1 VFIFTI
7 AKKLSMKKFFFA
19 LLLIFTTYIGFAQVE
34 NPVSWSFTAKK
45 ISAKQYELH
54 MTAAVDGNWHIYAQ
68 DAGEGPEPTSF
79 TFVKNP
85 LVKLDG
91 KVKEMGKLESL
102 YDPNFKS
109 TLKFYN
115 GKVDFVQKV
124 NVKSTAN
131 TVIKGTVVYMVCN
144 DKRCLPPKEIPFSI
158 KLESK

>member
-1 VFIFTI
+1 
-7 AKKLSMKKFFFA
+7 MKKIVFA
-19 LLLIFTTYIGFAQVE
+19 LIFMFIVNIGFAQVE
-34 NPVSWSFTAKK
+34 NPVSWVFSATK
-45 ISAKQYELH
+45 ISTKQYEIH
-54 MTAAVDGNWHIYAQ
+54 MSAIVDGNWHIYSQ
-68 DAGEGPEPTSF
+68 QAGEGPEPTSF

-91 KVKEMGKLESL
+91 KVKEVGKLESL

-144 DKRCLPPKEIPFSI
+144 DRRCLPPKEIPFSI

>member
-1 VFIFTI
+1 
-7 AKKLSMKKFFFA
+7 MKKIVFA
-19 LLLIFTTYIGFAQVE
+19 SIFMFIVNIGFAQVE
-34 NPVSWSFTAKK
+34 NPVNWTFSATK

-54 MTAAVDGNWHIYAQ
+54 MSAAVEGNWHIYAQ

-91 KVKEMGKLESL
+91 KVKEIGKLESH
-102 YDPNFKS
+102 YDANFKS

-115 GKVDFVQKV
+115 EKVDFVQKV
-124 NVKSTAN
+124 NLKSTAN
-131 TVIKGTVVYMVCN
+131 TVIKGSVLFMVCN

>member
-1 VFIFTI
+1 
-7 AKKLSMKKFFFA
+7 MKKIVFA
-19 LLLIFTTYIGFAQVE
+19 LMFLFVINFAFAQVE
-34 NPVSWSFTAKK
+34 NPVTWTFTAKK

-54 MTAAVDGNWHIYAQ
+54 MSAAVDGNWHIYAQ

-91 KVKEMGKLESL
+91 KVKEIGKLESH
-102 YDPNFKS
+102 YDANFKS

-115 GKVDFVQKV
+115 EKVDFVQKV

-131 TVIKGTVVYMVCN
+131 TVIKGSVLFMVCN

>member
-1 VFIFTI
+1 
-7 AKKLSMKKFFFA
+7 MKKIVFA
-19 LLLIFTTYIGFAQVE
+19 SIFMFIVNIGFAQVE
-34 NPVSWSFTAKK
+34 NPVNWTFSATK

-54 MTAAVDGNWHIYAQ
+54 MSAAVEGNWHIYAQ

-91 KVKEMGKLESL
+91 KVKEIGKLESH
-102 YDPNFKS
+102 YDANFKS

-131 TVIKGTVVYMVCN
+131 TVIKGSVLFMVCN

>member
-1 VFIFTI
+1 VFIFTT
-7 AKKLSMKKFFFA
+7 AKKISMKKIFFA
-19 LLLIFTTYIGFAQVE
+19 LIYILTIHSVFAQVE
-34 NPVSWSFTAKK
+34 NPVNWTFTATK

-54 MTAAVDGNWHIYAQ
+54 MSASVVGNWHIYSQ
-68 DAGEGPEPTSF
+68 QAGEGPEPTSF

-144 DKRCLPPKEIPFSI
+144 DRRCLPPKEIPFSI
-158 KLESK
+158 KLGSK

>member
-1 VFIFTI
+1 M
-7 AKKLSMKKFFFA
+7 KKLVFA
-19 LLLIFTTYIGFAQVE
+19 SIFMFIVNIGFAQVE
-34 NPVSWSFTAKK
+34 NPVNWTFTATK

-54 MTAAVDGNWHIYAQ
+54 MSAAVDGNWHIYAQ

-91 KVKEMGKLESL
+91 KVKEIGKLESH
-102 YDPNFKS
+102 YDANFKS

-115 GKVDFVQKV
+115 EKVDFVQKV
-124 NVKSTAN
+124 NLKSTAN
-131 TVIKGTVVYMVCN
+131 TVIKGSVLFMVCN

>member
-144 DKRCLPPKEIPFSI
+144 DRRCLPPKEIPFSI

>member
-1 VFIFTI
+1 
-7 AKKLSMKKFFFA
+7 MKKIVFA
-19 LLLIFTTYIGFAQVE
+19 SIFMFIVNIGFAQVE
-34 NPVSWSFTAKK
+34 NPVSWVFSATK

-54 MTAAVDGNWHIYAQ
+54 MSATVDGNWHIYSQ
-68 DAGEGPEPTSF
+68 QAGEGPEPTSF

-91 KVKEMGKLESL
+91 KVKEVGKLESL

-144 DKRCLPPKEIPFSI
+144 DRRCLPPKEIPFSI

>member
-1 VFIFTI
+1 M
-7 AKKLSMKKFFFA
+7 KKLVFA
-19 LLLIFTTYIGFAQVE
+19 SIFMFIVNIGFAQVE
-34 NPVSWSFTAKK
+34 NPVNWTFTATK

-54 MTAAVDGNWHIYAQ
+54 MSAAIDGNWHIYAQ

-91 KVKEMGKLESL
+91 KVKEIGKLESH
-102 YDPNFKS
+102 YDANFKS

-115 GKVDFVQKV
+115 EKVDFVQKV
-124 NVKSTAN
+124 NLKSTAN
-131 TVIKGTVVYMVCN
+131 TVIKGSVLFMVCN

>member
-1 VFIFTI
+1 MNKLFFTLALVFIVG
-7 AKKLSMKKFFFA
+7 L
-19 LLLIFTTYIGFAQVE
+19 GFAQVE
-34 NPVSWSFTAKK
+34 NPVTWTFTAKK

-54 MTAAVDGNWHIYAQ
+54 MSAAVDGNWHIYSQ

-91 KVKEMGKLESL
+91 KVKEDGKLESL

-115 GKVDFVQKV
+115 SKVDFVQKV
-124 NVKSTAN
+124 SVKSTAN
-131 TVIKGTVVYMVCN
+131 TIIKGSVVYMVCN
-144 DKRCLPPKEIPFSI
+144 DRRCLPPKEVPFSI
-158 KLESK
+158 KLENK

>member
-1 VFIFTI
+1 
-7 AKKLSMKKFFFA
+7 MKKIVFA
-19 LLLIFTTYIGFAQVE
+19 LLFILTINSVFAQVE
-34 NPVSWSFTAKK
+34 NPVSWVFSSTK

-54 MTAAVDGNWHIYAQ
+54 MSATVDGNWHIYSQ
-68 DAGEGPEPTSF
+68 QAGEGPESTSF

-91 KVKEMGKLESL
+91 KVKEVGKLESL

-131 TVIKGTVVYMVCN
+131 TVIKGTVIYMVCN
-144 DKRCLPPKEIPFSI
+144 DRRCLPPKEIPFSI

>member
-1 VFIFTI
+1 MKKIVFTFIFILTI
-7 AKKLSMKKFFFA
+7 NSV
-19 LLLIFTTYIGFAQVE
+19 FAQVE
-34 NPVSWSFTAKK
+34 NPVTWTFTASK
-45 ISAKQYELH
+45 IAAKQYELH
-54 MTAAVDGNWHIYAQ
+54 MSATVDGNWHIYSQ
-68 DAGEGPEPTSF
+68 QAGEGPEPTSF

-85 LVKLDG
+85 LVKLEG
-91 KVKEMGKLESL
+91 KVKEIGKLESL

-144 DKRCLPPKEIPFSI
+144 DRRCLPPKEIPFSI
-158 KLESK
+158 KLENK

>member
-1 VFIFTI
+1 
-7 AKKLSMKKFFFA
+7 MKKIVFA
-19 LLLIFTTYIGFAQVE
+19 SIFMFIVNIGFAQVE
-34 NPVSWSFTAKK
+34 NPVSWVFSATK

-54 MTAAVDGNWHIYAQ
+54 MSATVDGNWHIYSQ
-68 DAGEGPEPTSF
+68 QAGEGPEPTSF

-144 DKRCLPPKEIPFSI
+144 DRRCLPPKEIPFSI
-158 KLESK
+158 KLEGK

>member
-1 VFIFTI
+1 MFIFTI

>member
-1 VFIFTI
+1 MKKIVFALIFMFIFN
-7 AKKLSMKKFFFA
+7 
-19 LLLIFTTYIGFAQVE
+19 IGFAQVE
-34 NPVSWSFTAKK
+34 NPVSWVFSATK

-54 MTAAVDGNWHIYAQ
+54 MSATVDGNWHIYSQ
-68 DAGEGPEPTSF
+68 QAGEGPEPTSF

-91 KVKEMGKLESL
+91 KVKEVGKLESL

-124 NVKSTAN
+124 NVKFTAN

-144 DKRCLPPKEIPFSI
+144 DRRCLPPKEIPFSI

>member
-1 VFIFTI
+1 
-7 AKKLSMKKFFFA
+7 MKKIVFV
-19 LLLIFTTYIGFAQVE
+19 LILIFTGYIGFAQVE
-34 NPVSWSFTAKK
+34 NPVTWTFTAKK

-54 MTAAVDGNWHIYAQ
+54 MSAAVDGNWHIYSQ
-68 DAGEGPEPTSF
+68 QAGEGPEPTSF

-91 KVKEMGKLESL
+91 KVKEIGKLESH

-115 GKVDFVQKV
+115 EKVDFVQKV

-131 TVIKGTVVYMVCN
+131 TVIKGSVVYMVCN
-144 DKRCLPPKEIPFSI
+144 DRRCLPPKEIPFSI

>member
-1 VFIFTI
+1 
-7 AKKLSMKKFFFA
+7 MKKIVFA
-19 LLLIFTTYIGFAQVE
+19 SIFMFIVNIGFAQVE
-34 NPVSWSFTAKK
+34 NPVSWLFSATK

-54 MTAAVDGNWHIYAQ
+54 MSATVDGNWHIYSQ
-68 DAGEGPEPTSF
+68 QAGEGPEPTSF

-144 DKRCLPPKEIPFSI
+144 DRRCLPPKEIPFSI
-158 KLESK
+158 KLEGK